1 MGKRAALVLVLFF
14 LSASCLITPL
24 PVKAESRTLIVPDD
38 YSTIQSA
45 IKNAAAGDIVF
56 VKKGTYNVSSVLLNF
71 TVDEAASHITYSLDG
86 EENFTTAGN
95 TTLTGVANGDHN
107 LTVYAWD
114 EAGNV
119 GASETI
125 TFSVNAPF
133 PITLVAVASVSGISA
148 VVVTTSLIVYFKKR
162 KR

>member
-1 MGKRAALVLVLFF
+1 
-14 LSASCLITPL
+14 
-24 PVKAESRTLIVPDD
+24 
-38 YSTIQSA
+38 
-45 IKNAAAGDIVF
+45 VF

-71 TVDEAASHITYSLDG
+71 TVDEAASHITYRFDG

-107 LTVYAWD
+107 LTAYAWD

-148 VVVTTSLIVYFKKR
+148 VVVTTSLIVYFNKR
-162 KR
+162 